1 MTITAE
7 DITANGGDSNAEN
20 VDSETG
26 RSTVPEIL
34 SNEEEQSIQ
43 NISEEEPTR
52 HNGSIQSSSA
62 LQPSLANT
70 KCWFLPHGSYSLIPA
85 VLATIGWLA

>member
-1 MTITAE
+1 MTITE
-7 DITANGGDSNAEN
+7 DVNANGGDNNADED
-20 VDSETG
+20 VDSEMG

-34 SNEEEQSIQ
+34 SNEEEQV
-43 NISEEEPTR
+43 SER
-52 HNGSIQSSSA
+52 HNTRTSIP
-62 LQPSLANT
+62 LQPSANT